1 MYIARFSYEVLP
13 VNRQRAIDFIRQ
25 EVEAA
30 RINGLNSRL
39 LVPFTRGPSG
49 PALQFEIELTN
60 LNELD
65 QFRSRGLGSSEE
77 TGQLLHSF
85 SEILLSPPCVEI
97 LRVEECGTTGA
108 HSAELVDATSFLPH
122 GGSTRSHRAG
132 GVVAYGVRHRSS
144 AWRSPEWTR
153 RAA

>member
-49 PALQFEIELTN
+49 PALQFEIELTS
-60 LNELD
+60 LDELD
-65 QFRSRGLGSSEE
+65 RFRSRLAIALREELE
-77 TGQLLHSF
+77 TGSRYRVSEGHSGR
-85 SEILLSPPCVEI
+85 PA
-97 LRVEECGTTGA
+97 LRRP
-108 HSAELVDATSFLPH
+108 SAY
-122 GGSTRSHRAG
+122 RA
-132 GVVAYGVRHRSS
+132 R
-144 AWRSPEWTR
+144 
-153 RAA
+153 

>member
-49 PALQFEIELTN
+49 PALQFEIELTS
-60 LNELD
+60 LDELD
-65 QFRSRGLGSSEE
+65 RFRSRGSSEE

-97 LRVEECGTTGA
+97 LRVEK
-108 HSAELVDATSFLPH
+108 
-122 GGSTRSHRAG
+122 
-132 GVVAYGVRHRSS
+132 
-144 AWRSPEWTR
+144 
-153 RAA
+153 